1 MKKLILPL
9 LLIALINSI
18 IAQKPF
24 RSNYQIQ
31 DPRVPTNGNFEEK
44 IKKDPKLK
52 LANSTVQPLNM
63 TNNPSSNW
71 LISYGLQ
78 QNYGN
83 TGWADRYQAFY
94 EYDEYHNRTNRLIQ
108 QWNGFEWENDDNRVY
123 SYDENNNLITEI
135 FQSWES
141 DLMEIGTLSQD
152 MQAWGLDGNG
162 GLIGIGY
169 NDSTGN
175 NELRSVSLSTAE
187 ITTLTS
193 FNFDSSS
200 NWNSSMMVTD
210 PDNGYVYAN
219 SDNLTLYRINMDG
232 SAVIEIGTLSQ
243 HMEAWGL
250 DGNGGLIGI
259 GYNDSTGHNEL
270 RSVNVSTAEVTTL
283 TSFDFD
289 SGSNW
294 HSSFMVTDPDSG
306 YVYANSDNL
315 TLYRIN
321 MDGSAVTE
329 IGTLSQDMQAWGLDG
344 NGGLIGIG
352 YNNSTGNN
360 ELRSVNLS
368 TAEVTTITD
377 FNFDAWYWLNSIM
390 VTDPDSGYVYAVS
403 GSLRLYRFD
412 MDEIIEWVWTNNTR
426 NIYTYNE
433 INNLIT
439 KINQYFDGTEWVN
452 SGQDIYTYDESNNLI
467 TEIFQN
473 YNTSD
478 STEWDNSSQ
487 TIYTYD
493 ESNNLITEIFQ
504 NYNTSDSTEWDN
516 SSQTI
521 YTYDESNNLITEI
534 FQWWNNG
541 WSNSSQT
548 LYTYDENNNNTQLV
562 WYYWNGSWNVWAFSG
577 RIFYT
582 WFDALLDI
590 DIKSN
595 VPKVYSLKQ
604 NYPNPFNPITTLRY
618 ELPENSHVIITIYD
632 MLGRVVDTPVN
643 QTQDAGFKSV
653 IWKATNNNGNPV
665 SAGIY
670 LYQIQVGDYIE
681 TKKMVLL
688 K

>member
-162 GLIGIGY
+162 GLIGIG
-169 NDSTGN
+169 D
-175 NELRSVSLSTAE
+175 
-187 ITTLTS
+187 
-193 FNFDSSS
+193 
-200 NWNSSMMVTD
+200 
-210 PDNGYVYAN
+210 
-219 SDNLTLYRINMDG
+219 
-232 SAVIEIGTLSQ
+232 
-243 HMEAWGL
+243 
-250 DGNGGLIGI
+250 
-259 GYNDSTGHNEL
+259 
-270 RSVNVSTAEVTTL
+270 
-283 TSFDFD
+283 
-289 SGSNW
+289 
-294 HSSFMVTDPDSG
+294 
-306 YVYANSDNL
+306 
-315 TLYRIN
+315 
-321 MDGSAVTE
+321 
-329 IGTLSQDMQAWGLDG
+329 
-344 NGGLIGIG
+344 
-352 YNNSTGNN
+352 NNSTGNN

-452 SGQDIYTYDESNNLI
+452 SGQD
-467 TEIFQN
+467 
-473 YNTSD
+473 
-478 STEWDNSSQ
+478 
-487 TIYTYD
+487 IYTYD